1 MYVVQ
6 YERINSN
13 MGIACEYIIQ
23 EIILVLTIH
32 RYGHAEDECVNQSGQ
47 QRWAEQDWDWVGTV
61 PLKGREGLWDI
72 LQKDAAR
79 WGAQASTC
87 KCQFFIL
94 TLIFIIYP

>member
-47 QRWAEQDWDWVGTV
+47 QR
-61 PLKGREGLWDI
+61 
-72 LQKDAAR
+72 
-79 WGAQASTC
+79 
-87 KCQFFIL
+87 
-94 TLIFIIYP
+94 